1 MSNFSLKI
9 FYISQEYRYQKNGHW
24 FNVKEGLVHLPLSS
38 RLHNES
44 ENSVAG
50 PTDSK
55 TSDQLVT
62 ERLSLQKTKMIVTEF
77 IQMFDKLNIS
87 KESPD

>member
-9 FYISQEYRYQKNGHW
+9 FYISQENGHW